1 MLHDFGPL
9 PPQAHAKSS
18 FATRYEKEHS
28 PYTYRRSSPI
38 NVGSTLADSRYM
50 ADQMRHS
57 QYVSRYTLPPP
68 PEPVMIGRVEPRL
81 SQHQD
86 YFVHEITAE
95 VNELRSK

>member
-1 MLHDFGPL
+1 MLQDFGPL
-9 PPQAHAKSS
+9 APPVHAKSS
-18 FATRYEKEHS
+18 FAARYEKEHS

-38 NVGSTLADSRYM
+38 NVGSKLAESRYL

-68 PEPVMIGRVEPRL
+68 PEPVVLERVVPRL

-86 YFVHEITAE
+86 YFVHELTAE